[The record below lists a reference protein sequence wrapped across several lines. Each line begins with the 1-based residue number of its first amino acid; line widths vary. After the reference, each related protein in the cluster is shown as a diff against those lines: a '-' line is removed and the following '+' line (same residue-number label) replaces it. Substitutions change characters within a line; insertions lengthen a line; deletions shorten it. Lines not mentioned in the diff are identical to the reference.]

1 VNVPSINANAR
12 PPRPERGALFRGHA
26 SGRRYLVEAWRDT
39 EAIERL
45 QQHGIP
51 VEWVEKA

>member
-1 VNVPSINANAR
+1 MNVPSINANAR